1 MDHTLRPALM
11 AVASTQQGLFT
22 RPQALDAGYSADEVR
37 ARTHRRGPWQVVRR
51 GVYLLAE
58 RWANA
63 SDTEQWWWRDV
74 AAHLLMTQRHL
85 LSHDSAARGLGV
97 PLLVPARPLSH
108 VTRRGVGGSRTRHG
122 VKHHLGRELPAATA
136 TRDGIVTTGVARTAL
151 DLAREHGFAA
161 GVVAID
167 AVRHQG
173 AGLREFELEL
183 ARMTSW
189 PYVGT
194 CRSALAF
201 SDSGAESVGESLTRI
216 LLAEMGWG
224 PIFTQFPVPARD
236 GARWCDLRV
245 GRHVVEFDGRIK
257 YVDRAAGGFAE
268 GDPAD
273 VAWRD
278 RQRDVEVTTHG
289 LGISHL
295 TWHDLFG
302 GREPAKAR
310 LAREVAAT
318 RLRFGTELPDHLRR
332 FAEANPRT
340 WRRTA

>member
-1 MDHTLRPALM
+1 MDHTLRPGLM

-22 RPQALDAGYSADEVR
+22 RRQALEAGYAADEVR
-37 ARTHRRGPWQVVRR
+37 ARTHARGPWQVVRR
-51 GVYLLAE
+51 GVYLPVE
-58 RWANA
+58 RWKSG
-63 SDTEQWWWRDV
+63 SDSDQWWWRDV

-85 LSHDSAARGLGV
+85 LSHDSAARGLGI
-97 PLLVPARPLSH
+97 PRLRPAQPLSH
-108 VTRRGVGGSRTRHG
+108 ITRAGVGGSRTRHG
-122 VKHHLGRELPAATA
+122 VKHHLGRELPATSAS
-136 TRDGIVTTGVARTAL
+136 RDGIVMTGAPRTAL

-161 GVVAID
+161 GVAAID

-173 AGLREFELEL
+173 TSLRAFELEL

-189 PYVGT
+189 PYVCT

-224 PIFTQFPVPARD
+224 PIVTQFPVPARD
-236 GARWCDLRV
+236 GVRWCDLRV

-257 YVDRAAGGFAE
+257 YVDRVDGGFAE
-268 GDPAD
+268 GDPAE

-278 RQRDVEVTTHG
+278 RQRDTEVTTHG

-295 TWHDLFG
+295 TWHDLFA
-302 GREPAKAR
+302 GREAAKAR
-310 LAREVAAT
+310 LRREAAAT
-318 RLRFGTELPDHLRR
+318 TLRFGTELPDHLSR
-332 FAEANPRT
+332 FAETHPRT
-340 WRRTA
+340 RRRTD